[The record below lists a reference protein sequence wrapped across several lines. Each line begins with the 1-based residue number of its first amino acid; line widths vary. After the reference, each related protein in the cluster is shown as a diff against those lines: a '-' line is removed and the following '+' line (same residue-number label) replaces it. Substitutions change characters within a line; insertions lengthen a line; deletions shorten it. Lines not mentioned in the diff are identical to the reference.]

1 MHLGCKQNACNLY
14 GAAYLRVARNVVF
27 SLSTGSSR
35 KNLLQAM
42 RRASIFAWPD
52 KTTKR
57 RHGRIKCKNGIR
69 RKTNITR
76 RSQSRLPQ

>member
-42 RRASIFAWPD
+42 RRASIFAWP
-52 KTTKR
+52 
-57 RHGRIKCKNGIR
+57 
-69 RKTNITR
+69 
-76 RSQSRLPQ
+76 